1 MLNKTTTTKEK
12 KMKNETKETLIEL
25 AILTS
30 GVFAVIVTT
39 IVFGWI
45 LASSAI

>member
-1 MLNKTTTTKEK
+1 
-12 KMKNETKETLIEL
+12 MKNETKETLVEL

-30 GVFAVIVTT
+30 GVITIIVTT